1 MKTKLIFGG
10 LMLASLM
17 ANAQWNPVS
26 APSTQATGDNVCI
39 GSPTLPVN
47 MSLQVGD
54 AAGATLHSGSQ
65 GMKIKFS
72 SGSSALMELE
82 DPTGGNNA
90 IFESFSTGTNI
101 TNSGSKPLY
110 LQTNGGRVGIG
121 MSVPL
126 LKLDMETNSMND
138 GIRVKQTGTTIA
150 SLNLESVTGR
160 RWALFST
167 GSGNSEGAGNFG
179 LYDYTAGSYRMF
191 VNGSTGNTGFGTITP
206 QQMVNIDNGALLLSG
221 AAPGFGGP
229 QLLFSDNATVT
240 PNGRWA
246 IEYNAI
252 GGLNFWTPW
261 NPSGPVGS
269 AGNYSLFLRDD
280 GKIGMGVTD
289 DPGDPNFCATAWNGG
304 YRLYVNGGILTTK
317 VKVANYCSANWA
329 DYVFAPD
336 YALPALTD
344 VETYIKEN
352 KHLPNVPSAMDIE
365 KDGLDIADI
374 QSKQMAK
381 IEELTLYV
389 IDMKKEIDEL
399 KKQNAALRANSSSS
413 KN

>member
-1 MKTKLIFGG
+1 MKTKLIFGA
-10 LMLASLM
+10 LMATSLL
-17 ANAQWNPVS
+17 ANAQWISVS
-26 APSTQATGDNVCI
+26 APTTMSTNNNVRI
-39 GSPTLPVN
+39 GAFTPAN
-47 MSLQVGD
+47 MSLQIGD
-54 AAGATLHSGSQ
+54 AAGTTLSSGVQ

-72 SGSSALMELE
+72 SGTSALFEME
-82 DPTGGNNA
+82 DPTGVNNT
-90 IFESFSTGTNI
+90 IFQTFATGTNL
-101 TNSGSKPLY
+101 TNAGSRPLS
-110 LQTNGGRVGIG
+110 LQLNGGRVGIG
-121 MSVPL
+121 TTNPL
-126 LKLDMETNSMND
+126 LKLDIETNSTND
-138 GIRVKQTGTTIA
+138 GIRTKQTGTTAA
-150 SLNLESVTGR
+150 SFNLESVTGR

-179 LYDYTAGSYRMF
+179 LYDYSGGGYRMF
-191 VNGSTGNTGFGTITP
+191 VNGSTGFTGFGTITP
-206 QQMVNIDNGALLLSG
+206 RQMLNVNNGALLLSG
-221 AAPGFGGP
+221 GVPGFGGP

-280 GKIGMGVTD
+280 GKIGMGATN
-289 DPGDPNFCATAWNGG
+289 DPGDGNFCASAFNGN

-317 VKVANYCSANWA
+317 VKVANYCSASWA
-329 DYVFAPD
+329 DYVFAAD
-336 YALPALTD
+336 YVLPPLAD

-352 KHLPNVPSAMDIE
+352 SHLPNIPSAMDIE
-365 KDGLDIADI
+365 KEGLDIADM

-381 IEELTLYV
+381 IEELTLYM
-389 IDMKKEIDEL
+389 IGMKKEIDEL
-399 KKQNAALRANSSSS
+399 KKQNAALQAISSSS

>member
-1 MKTKLIFGG
+1 MAT
-10 LMLASLM
+10 SLM
-17 ANAQWNPVS
+17 ANAQWISVS
-26 APSTQATGDNVCI
+26 APTTMSTSNNVRI
-39 GSPTLPVN
+39 GSFNPAN

-54 AAGATLHSGSQ
+54 AVGTTLSSGVQ

-72 SGSSALMELE
+72 SGTSALFEME
-82 DPTGGNNA
+82 DPTGGNNT
-90 IFESFSTGTNI
+90 IFQTFATGTNL
-101 TNSGSKPLY
+101 TNAGSRPLS
-110 LQTNGGRVGIG
+110 LQLNGGRVGVG
-121 MSVPL
+121 TTNPL
-126 LKLDMETNSMND
+126 LKLDIETNATND
-138 GIRVKQTGTTIA
+138 GIRTKQTGTTAA
-150 SLNLESVTGR
+150 SFNLESVTGR

-179 LYDYTAGSYRMF
+179 LYDYSGGGYRMF

-206 QQMVNIDNGALLLSG
+206 RQMLNVNNGALLLSG
-221 AAPGFGGP
+221 AVPGFGGP

-280 GKIGMGVTD
+280 GKIGMGATN
-289 DPGDPNFCATAWNGG
+289 DPGDGNFCASAFNGN

-317 VKVANYCSANWA
+317 VKVANYCSASWA

-336 YALPALTD
+336 YALTPLAD
-344 VETYIKEN
+344 VETYIKEHS
-352 KHLPNVPSAMDIE
+352 HLPNIPSAMDIE
-365 KDGLDIADI
+365 KEGLDIADM

-381 IEELTLYV
+381 IEELTLYM
-389 IDMKKEIDEL
+389 IGMKKEIDEL
-399 KKQNAALRANSSSS
+399 KKQNAALQAISSSS

>member
-1 MKTKLIFGG
+1 MKTRLIFGA
-10 LMLASLM
+10 LMAASLM
-17 ANAQWNPVS
+17 ANAQW
-26 APSTQATGDNVCI
+26 
-39 GSPTLPVN
+39 LP
-47 MSLQVGD
+47 
-54 AAGATLHSGSQ
+54 SGSNVYYNPL
-65 GMKIKFS
+65 
-72 SGSSALMELE
+72 SA
-82 DPTGGNNA
+82 
-90 IFESFSTGTNI
+90 
-101 TNSGSKPLY
+101 
-110 LQTNGGRVGIG
+110 RVGIG
-121 MSVPL
+121 TSAPV
-126 LKLDMETNSMND
+126 LKLDIETSSTND

-179 LYDYTAGSYRMF
+179 LFDYSGGGYRMF

-206 QQMVNIDNGALLLSG
+206 QQMLTVNNGALLLSG
-221 AAPGFGGP
+221 SVPGFGGP
-229 QLLFSDNATVT
+229 QLLFSDNASVT

-289 DPGDPNFCATAWNGG
+289 DPGDGNFCASAFNGN

-317 VKVANYCSANWA
+317 VKVANYCSASWA

-336 YALPALTD
+336 YELPTLAD

-352 KHLPNVPSAMDIE
+352 NHLPNIPSATAIE
-365 KDGLDIADI
+365 KEGLDLADM

-381 IEELTLYV
+381 IEELTLYL

-399 KKQNAALRANSSSS
+399 KKQNAALQAISSSS

>member
-1 MKTKLIFGG
+1 MKTKLIFGA
-10 LMLASLM
+10 LMATSLM
-17 ANAQWNPVS
+17 ANAQWAPVS
-26 APSTQATGDNVCI
+26 APATMSTNNNVRI
-39 GSPTLPVN
+39 GAFTPAN

-54 AAGATLHSGSQ
+54 AAGTTLSSGVQ

-72 SGSSALMELE
+72 SGSSALLEME
-82 DPTGGNNA
+82 DPTGANNT
-90 IFESFSTGTNI
+90 IFQTFSTGTNL
-101 TNSGSKPLY
+101 TNAGSRPLS
-110 LQTNGGRVGIG
+110 LQLNGGRVGIG
-121 MSVPL
+121 TTNPL
-126 LKLDMETNSMND
+126 LKLDIETNSTND
-138 GIRVKQTGTTIA
+138 GIRTKQTGTTAA
-150 SLNLESVTGR
+150 SFNLESVTGR

-179 LYDYTAGSYRMF
+179 LYDYSGGGYRMF
-191 VNGSTGNTGFGTITP
+191 VNGSTGNVGFGTITP
-206 QQMVNIDNGALLLSG
+206 QQKMTVNNGALLISG
-221 AAPGFGGP
+221 AVPGFGGP
-229 QLLFSDNATVT
+229 QLLFSDNANVT

-269 AGNYSLFLRDD
+269 AGNYSLFLRND

-289 DPGDPNFCATAWNGG
+289 DPGDGNFCATAFNGG

-317 VKVANYCSANWA
+317 VKVANYCSASWA
-329 DYVFAPD
+329 DYVFASD
-336 YALPALTD
+336 YALAPLAD

-352 KHLPNVPSAMDIE
+352 NHLPNIPSAMEIE
-365 KDGLDIADI
+365 KEGLDLADM

-381 IEELTLYV
+381 IEELTLYL
-389 IDMKKEIDEL
+389 IDMKKEINEL
-399 KKQNAALRANSSSS
+399 KKQNAALQAISSSS